1 MLSWVVGASGLLGQ
15 HVRSR
20 AALRGHT
27 LLHAPIPWADPTR
40 AIDAIRRGCDDLVRI
55 AGDGPGHAG
64 WNVIWVAG
72 AGVVGTSAD
81 DLAQE
86 RTAFAALLE
95 GLSHRVRDPA
105 RGALF
110 VASSA
115 GGVYAGSAD
124 PPFTEQTVPR
134 ALAPYGMNKLQMEE
148 LAGQF
153 CSRTGVLTVL
163 GRIANLYG
171 PGQNLAKEQ
180 GLISQIARACL
191 TRRPISLYV
200 SLDTT
205 RDYLYVTDCAQMILE
220 SLALVR
226 QTPPT
231 EEAVVKVM
239 ASERPSTIS
248 SLLAEFRRVV
258 KRRPPVVLADSP
270 NRRFQVR
277 DLRLRSTTW
286 TDLRRCAGTTL
297 PTGVAATVDD
307 VSARMRAARLLTSGD
322 LRSGRAVT

>member
-1 MLSWVVGASGLLGQ
+1 MTLSWVIGGSGLLGQ
-15 HVRSR
+15 HVRAR
-20 AALRGHT
+20 AADRGHQ
-27 LLHAPIPWADPTR
+27 LLDAPVPWGDPARAVDALRSGCHQLAR
-40 AIDAIRRGCDDLVRI
+40 AIENPPNGRN
-55 AGDGPGHAG
+55 

-72 AGVVGTSAD
+72 AGVVGTSAE

-86 RTAFAALLE
+86 RAAFAALLE
-95 GLSHRVRDPA
+95 SLTTWIREPD

-115 GGVYAGSAD
+115 GGVYAGSSD
-124 PPFTEQTVPR
+124 PPFTEHTAPR
-134 ALAPYGMNKLQMEE
+134 ALAPYGDNKLQMEE
-148 LAGQF
+148 MAGRF
-153 CSRTGVLTVL
+153 CTHTGVPTVL
-163 GRIANLYG
+163 GRISNLYG
-171 PGQNLAKEQ
+171 PGQNLTKAQ
-180 GLISQIARACL
+180 GLISQIARAHL

-205 RDYLYVTDCAQMILE
+205 RDYLYVRDCAEMVLQ
-220 SLALVR
+220 SLARVR
-226 QTPPT
+226 RAPPT
-231 EEAVVKVM
+231 DGAVVKIL
-239 ASERPSTIS
+239 ASERPHTIS

-286 TDLRRCAGTTL
+286 TELRGYAGTSL

-307 VSARMRAARLLTSGD
+307 LATRLRAAELL
-322 LRSGRAVT
+322 VP